1 MEFENMK
8 TKLNI
13 LFFAAATS
21 AVVLTGCVGPNGEAD
36 NTGTGALVGA
46 GTGALIGGANGRG
59 GNGALV
65 GAAIGAIAGGL
76 FGHAVDQSQQEQL
89 RQQAPQTYVRVEQ
102 SQPLSTADIKALA
115 KAGVSDDVIISQVQ
129 ISHTIFHLSSADI
142 IDLHDSGVSDRVIDF
157 MINTQSSAVAA
168 QSGTVVVE
176 QSPPPPPTETY
187 VVAPGPGYVWIG
199 GEWVWNGGWVWVG
212 GHWGYP
218 PYPRAVWIDGGW
230 NHGPRGW
237 YHSPGH
243 WRR

>member
-1 MEFENMK
+1 MK
-8 TKLNI
+8 IKLNI
-13 LFFAAATS
+13 SIFAIAAS

-76 FGHAVDQSQQEQL
+76 FGHAVDQAQQEQL
-89 RQQAPQTYVRVEQ
+89 RQQAPQTYVRVQQ
-102 SQPLSTADIKALA
+102 SQPLSTADVKALA

-142 IDLHDSGVSDRVIDF
+142 IDLHDSGVSDRVVDF

-168 QSGTVVVE
+168 QSGTVVVD
-176 QSPPPPPTETY
+176 QAPPPPPVETV
-187 VVAPGPGYVWIG
+187 VVATPGPDYVWIG
-199 GEWVWNGGWVWVG
+199 GEWVWNGGWIWVG

-218 PYPRAVWIDGGW
+218 PYPRAVWIGGGW
-230 NHGPRGW
+230 HQGPRGW
-237 YHSPGH
+237 YRSPGH